1 SSLRGALH
9 LDLAAPARSFE
20 IEDPE
25 VAADDVDG
33 DVVDGDLADL
43 PPERARVRVPVH
55 DEVGAVLGD
64 RRGETVAPE
73 QDVDARGLADVRQ
86 HRAGEAADESLRPD
100 DAEAQPR
107 DLALLPRAPEYVH
120 ARVHEHR
127 GDLVRTAG
135 VAVVVAEHGEHGN
148 RPSPAGVGENLR
160 LLRLSRRREI
170 PG

>member
-73 QDVDARGLADVRQ
+73 QDVDARGLADDGRLDGRVVQ
-86 HRAGEAADESLRPD
+86 ED
-100 DAEAQPR
+100 DSE
-107 DLALLPRAPEYVH
+107 
-120 ARVHEHR
+120 
-127 GDLVRTAG
+127 
-135 VAVVVAEHGEHGN
+135 VAVHDL
-148 RPSPAGVGENLR
+148 PQ
-160 LLRLSRRREI
+160 
-170 PG
+170 